1 MADGTAAV
9 SPDGQ
14 AAAAAEQAIQ
24 RRLLLALG
32 AAIFMIN
39 LDSRVV
45 TPLLPTI
52 AGDLDTTVTHAGW
65 LVTAYVLPY
74 GLFQLVYGPLSDR
87 FGKVKVVAGAMIFF
101 SLGTALCGLPPSL
114 NAIIALRFLTGVAAA
129 AVFPLTLAYVGD
141 TVPYARR
148 QATIA
153 ILATSSAAAA
163 AFSTAA
169 GGLIATLVSW
179 RFVFP
184 VFGII
189 SGGVTVALLALRQDE
204 IRLPLPEPR
213 PRPRAQFAA
222 ALRAPLMLPL
232 LVLVCLEGAIY
243 NGAFTYL
250 GGFLHERFALG
261 ALTIGFVLAGAGVA
275 QLGAARL
282 LSRLVRRFGER
293 RLVLGGGLLMGAAY
307 LIAVVIPSWPL
318 FLLPILCAGA
328 GFVICHSTL
337 QTRATETFPAS
348 RGTAVALFAFSLFLG
363 NGVGTA
369 VVGVFVATLGY
380 VPALLGSGLLLCG
393 FAFAAARLL
402 FGRPRAALAS

>member
-1 MADGTAAV
+1 MSDGTSAV
-9 SPDGQ
+9 SPDEQVAAQ
-14 AAAAAEQAIQ
+14 ATQQ
-24 RRLLLALG
+24 RLLLILG

-52 AGDLDTTVTHAGW
+52 ADDLNTTVAHAGW

-101 SLGTALCGLPPSL
+101 SLGTAFCGLPPSL

-141 TVPYARR
+141 TVPYAQR

-163 AFSTAA
+163 AFSTTA

-184 VFGII
+184 IFGII
-189 SGGVTVALLALRQDE
+189 SGLVTVSLLALRQGE
-204 IRLPLPEPR
+204 IRPPLPEPR

-250 GGFLHERFALG
+250 GGFLDERFALG
-261 ALTIGFVLAGAGVA
+261 VLTIGFVLAGAGVA
-275 QLGAARL
+275 QLG
-282 LSRLVRRFGER
+282 
-293 RLVLGGGLLMGAAY
+293 GLMMGAAY
-307 LIAVVIPSWPL
+307 LTAAVVPSWPL
-318 FLLPILCAGA
+318 FVLPILCGGA

-369 VVGVFVATLGY
+369 VVGVFVDTLGY
-380 VPALLGSGLLLCG
+380 VPTLLGSGLLLCG

-402 FGRPRAALAS
+402 FGRPREASAP